1 LGFANRLS
9 SLVRQKTYYLFDR
22 FENPVQ
28 SLDYSFEKHK
38 EMINNLRRGVAEV
51 ISAKRRL
58 EIQKGKLLDNINA
71 FDEQAR
77 RAVRYNKDDIARH
90 MLERKNL
97 TLLQIQRL
105 DKQISGLDTEKNK
118 LQQLEEN
125 LAAKIEELRTRIE
138 IIKAQYSA
146 AEAEVRIKESVTG
159 ILDEV
164 SDLGIALNKAEEKLE
179 KLKAKSQTLDEMIDS
194 GMLTDYSSNE
204 DKVEKELE
212 NITVQ
217 KSVEDELM
225 RLKSKRRKKILEGY
239 GQQDQEEE
247 YIAR

>member
-1 LGFANRLS
+1 
-9 SLVRQKTYYLFDR
+9 
-22 FENPVQ
+22 
-28 SLDYSFEKHK
+28 
-38 EMINNLRRGVAEV
+38 MINNLRRGVAEV

-58 EIQKGKLLDNINA
+58 EIQKEKLLDNINA

-105 DKQISGLDTEKNK
+105 NKQISGLDTEKNK
-118 LQQLEEN
+118 LQQLEKN

-194 GMLTDYSSNE
+194 GMLADYSSNE

-225 RLKSKRRKKILEGY
+225 RLKSKRRKKILERY
-239 GQQDQEEE
+239 GQRDQEEE